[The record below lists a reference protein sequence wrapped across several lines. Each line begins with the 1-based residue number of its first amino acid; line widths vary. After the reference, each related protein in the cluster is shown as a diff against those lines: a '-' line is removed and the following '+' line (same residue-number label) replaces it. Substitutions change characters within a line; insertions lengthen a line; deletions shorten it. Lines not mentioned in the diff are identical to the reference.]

1 MVDSISGSG
10 NSQNVQQLNRAQ
22 NQRAERIEKAKDAPE
37 IQVKK
42 LDERE
47 AEAAAQN
54 LSSQLADNENA
65 TLGKGQLIDQLL

>member
-22 NQRAERIEKAKDAPE
+22 NQRAERVEKAKDAPE
-37 IQVKK
+37 IQAEK
-42 LDERE
+42 LDERA
-47 AEAAAQN
+47 AEATARN